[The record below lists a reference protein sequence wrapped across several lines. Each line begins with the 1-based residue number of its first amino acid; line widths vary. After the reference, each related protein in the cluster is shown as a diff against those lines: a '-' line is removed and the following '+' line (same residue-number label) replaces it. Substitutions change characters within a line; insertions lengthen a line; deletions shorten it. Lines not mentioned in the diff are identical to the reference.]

1 MKIME
6 RHSGVVSY
14 ATGTGLFGLGA
25 LSADD
30 INVIAMIVG
39 ILTGVGTFL
48 VNWYYKRKEDKRNEQ
63 RCKSTD

>member
-25 LSADD
+25 LSLND
-30 INVIAMIVG
+30 IAMIVG